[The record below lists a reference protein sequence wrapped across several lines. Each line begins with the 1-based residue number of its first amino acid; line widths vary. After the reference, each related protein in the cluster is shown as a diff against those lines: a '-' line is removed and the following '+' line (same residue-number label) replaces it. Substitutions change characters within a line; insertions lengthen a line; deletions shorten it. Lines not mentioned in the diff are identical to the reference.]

1 MKKHLFFLILLT
13 VSFMF
18 REPLSAEGLSLFHD
32 RNLAELVLIYTD
44 PEAGSFAFM
53 DESGVVQ
60 YGIIGDLIG
69 VEGLTVTEVLSIQI
83 IAVSYEE
90 YDWYGTTRTRTNT
103 INIPKA
109 RIIKGG
115 KGVR

>member
-1 MKKHLFFLILLT
+1 MIQDGT
-13 VSFMF
+13 
-18 REPLSAEGLSLFHD
+18 
-32 RNLAELVLIYTD
+32 
-44 PEAGSFAFM
+44 
-53 DESGVVQ
+53 
-60 YGIIGDLIG
+60 IGDLIG
-69 VEGLTVTEVLSIQI
+69 VQGLTVIEVWDIQI
-83 IAVSYEE
+83 IAAGYEE